1 MPYGQKL
8 KIHNLDW
15 GTLCHIYFVT
25 ASTTRL
31 LWGYCTVKYNT
42 FEIILEKREFS
53 CIKKTCMH
61 VATREF
67 KYTLTYFLVLTTFPS
82 SISHSFLH
90 NLETYSYYSAMWETE
105 HIHYPQTRI
114 CQSISPPMN
123 GTNYLIKIRQTSF
136 ATIKWKKHRSESL
149 LKILH
154 IRVSL

>member
-1 MPYGQKL
+1 MICEKICCFNGCMVISNLVISLVPYPELPIWPKNPYRKL
-8 KIHNLDW
+8 GW
-15 GTLCHIYFVT
+15 GTLCYIYFVT

-105 HIHYPQTRI
+105 HTYIHRHVYVKVFHLQWMVRI
-114 CQSISPPMN
+114 I
-123 GTNYLIKIRQTSF
+123 
-136 ATIKWKKHRSESL
+136 
-149 LKILH
+149 
-154 IRVSL
+154 